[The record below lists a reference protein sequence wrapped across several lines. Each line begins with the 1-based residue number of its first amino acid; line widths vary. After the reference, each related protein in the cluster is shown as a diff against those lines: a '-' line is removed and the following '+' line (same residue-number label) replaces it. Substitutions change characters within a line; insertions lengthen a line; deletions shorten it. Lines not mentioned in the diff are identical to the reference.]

1 MGWDGMDC
9 REAMRRWLAVNV
21 PDAGKTGFFTEGRRV
36 IRQHPR
42 CHGPPNADDP
52 RVIEFLEGVRR
63 VSPHAEP
70 ILVISLTAILGLL
83 IGSVKVRGI
92 KLGVAGMLFS
102 GLFLGH
108 LGLKLDPHLMS
119 FLKEFGLALFV
130 FTVGL
135 QLGPGFFNSLRKDG
149 LKLNALSMTI
159 VLSGAVLVFV
169 LGHFLLGW
177 NAGVL
182 AGVFAGATTNTPSL
196 GAAQQAMA
204 GEADL
209 SAQAAMAYAVAYPFG
224 VLGIIL
230 VILLIR
236 VMFRI
241 DPQRE
246 LEELKQLMS
255 LGAREPQRASLR
267 VENPNLD
274 GVAIRSVPGLGD
286 DGAVVSR
293 IRRKDEEQARSA
305 TGETLLQVGDVILAV
320 GTPEQLQRATLS
332 IGSRVDEDL
341 RKAPGNIV
349 AKRVLV
355 THRDVIGKTI
365 AATRI
370 SERFGVTVSRVSRQD
385 MILTAIP
392 ELKLQFGD
400 MLNIVGEEASI
411 DGAAKVL
418 GNSVRQLNET
428 SFASIF
434 IGITVGILFGL
445 YPWSLPGMPVPLR
458 LGLAGGPLII
468 AILMG
473 RMGRIG
479 PLVIHM
485 PINANTAFRELG
497 IIFFLACVGLGA
509 GAEFVETAFS
519 STGFRWM
526 LMGAVVTAAPLLL
539 AGFIGRR
546 FMKVNYVTLCGV
558 LAGSM
563 TDPPA
568 LAFSTK
574 LTNSDYPSLAYANV
588 YPLTMLMRILVAQIA
603 VLWLC

>member
-1 MGWDGMDC
+1 LP
-9 REAMRRWLAVNV
+9 RRDA
-21 PDAGKTGFFTEGRRV
+21 PDSIRRV
-36 IRQHPR
+36 R
-42 CHGPPNADDP
+42 
-52 RVIEFLEGVRR
+52 EFLDGIKL

-83 IGSVKVRGI
+83 IGSIRVRGI

-102 GLFLGH
+102 GLLLGH
-108 LGLKLDPHLMS
+108 FGLTLDPHLMS

-135 QLGPGFFNSLRKDG
+135 QLGPGFFNSLKKDG
-149 LKLNALSMTI
+149 LKLNALAVLI
-159 VLSGAVLVFV
+159 VLSGAAVVFV
-169 LGHFLLGW
+169 FGAFVLKW
-177 NAGVL
+177 DPGVL
-182 AGVFAGATTNTPSL
+182 AGVFSGATTNTPSL
-196 GAAQQAMA
+196 GAAQQAMGGA
-204 GEADL
+204 GNAD
-209 SAQAAMAYAVAYPFG
+209 SASNAAMAYAVAYPFG

-230 VILLIR
+230 VIVLIR
-236 VMFRI
+236 VIFRI
-241 DPQRE
+241 DPKQE
-246 LEELKQLMS
+246 LAELKQQLS
-255 LGAREPQRASLR
+255 QGIREPQRASLL
-267 VENPNLD
+267 VENPNLT
-274 GVAIRSVPGLGD
+274 GVAIRNIPGLGD
-286 DGAVVSR
+286 DGVVVSR
-293 IRRKDEEQARSA
+293 IRRRDEQQVNIANP
-305 TGETLLQVGDVILAV
+305 ETVLHNGDVILAV
-320 GTPEQLQRATLS
+320 GTPEQLERATLS
-332 IGSRVDEDL
+332 IGRRVEEDL
-341 RKAPGNIV
+341 RKAPGNV
-349 AKRVLV
+349 TAKRVIV
-355 THRDVIGKTI
+355 THKDMIGKTI
-365 AATRI
+365 ASTRI

-385 MILTAIP
+385 MILTAMP
-392 ELKLQFGD
+392 DLKLQFGD
-400 MLNIVGEEASI
+400 MLNLVGEETAI
-411 DGAAKVL
+411 EQAADAL
-418 GNSVRQLNET
+418 GNSVHQLNET

-445 YPWSLPGMPVPLR
+445 YPWNLPGMPVPLR

-473 RMGRIG
+473 RLGRVG

-509 GAEFVETAFS
+509 GGKFVETAFS
-519 STGFRWM
+519 ATGLQWM
-526 LMGAVVTAAPLLL
+526 ALGAVVTTLPLLL
-539 AGFIGRR
+539 AGIIGRKM
-546 FMKVNYVTLCGV
+546 MKLNYLTLSGV

>member
-1 MGWDGMDC
+1 MPPENHPGSI
-9 REAMRRWLAVNV
+9 
-21 PDAGKTGFFTEGRRV
+21 RRV
-36 IRQHPR
+36 R
-42 CHGPPNADDP
+42 
-52 RVIEFLEGVRR
+52 EFLDGIKQ

-83 IGSVKVRGI
+83 IGSIRIRGI

-102 GLFLGH
+102 GLLLGH
-108 LGLKLDPHLMS
+108 FGLTLEPHLMS

-135 QLGPGFFNSLRKDG
+135 QLGPGFFNSLKKDG
-149 LKLNALSMTI
+149 LKLNALAVLI
-159 VLSGAVLVFV
+159 VMSGAAIVFV
-169 LGHFLLGW
+169 FGAFVLKWDPGL
-177 NAGVL
+177 L
-182 AGVFAGATTNTPSL
+182 AGVFSGSTTNTPSL
-196 GAAQQAMA
+196 GAAQQAMGGA
-204 GEADL
+204 GNPD
-209 SAQAAMAYAVAYPFG
+209 SASKAAMAYAVAYPFG

-230 VILLIR
+230 VIVLIR
-236 VMFRI
+236 VIFRI
-241 DPQRE
+241 DPKQE
-246 LEELKQLMS
+246 LAELKQQLS
-255 LGAREPQRASLR
+255 QGTREPQRASLL
-267 VENPNLD
+267 VENPNLT
-274 GVAIRSVPGLGD
+274 GVAIRNIPGLGD
-286 DGAVVSR
+286 DGVVVSR
-293 IRRKDEEQARSA
+293 IRRRDEQ
-305 TGETLLQVGDVILAV
+305 QVNIANPDTVLHNGDIILAV
-320 GTPEQLQRATLS
+320 GSPEQLERATLS
-332 IGSRVDEDL
+332 IGKRVDEDL
-341 RKAPGNIV
+341 RKAPGNV
-349 AKRVLV
+349 TAKRVIV
-355 THRDVIGKTI
+355 THKDMIGKTI

-385 MILTAIP
+385 MILTAMP
-392 ELKLQFGD
+392 DLKLQFGD
-400 MLNIVGEEASI
+400 MLNLVGEEAAI
-411 DGAAKVL
+411 GQAADAL
-418 GNSVRQLNET
+418 GNSVHQLNET

-445 YPWSLPGMPVPLR
+445 YPWNLPGMPVPLR

-473 RMGRIG
+473 RMGRVG

-509 GAEFVETAFS
+509 GGKFVETAFTA
-519 STGFRWM
+519 TGLQWM
-526 LMGAVVTAAPLLL
+526 ALGAVVTTVPLML
-539 AGFIGRR
+539 AGFIGRKM
-546 FMKVNYVTLCGV
+546 MKLNYLTLSGV

>member
-1 MGWDGMDC
+1 MNFPVFQNKPNEGGTPGFSQDRRCQKLGDGHDRLRM
-9 REAMRRWLAVNV
+9 
-21 PDAGKTGFFTEGRRV
+21 
-36 IRQHPR
+36 
-42 CHGPPNADDP
+42 
-52 RVIEFLEGVRR
+52 EFLNQIKQI
-63 VSPHAEP
+63 SPHAEP
-70 ILVISLTAILGLL
+70 ILVISITAILGLL

-108 LGLKLDPHLMS
+108 FGFSLEPHLLS

-135 QLGPGFFNSLRKDG
+135 QLGPGFFNSLKKDG
-149 LKLNALSMTI
+149 MKLNSLAMLI
-159 VLSGAVLVFV
+159 VLSGAFLIFV
-169 LGHFLLGW
+169 MGRYVLGW
-177 NAGVL
+177 NAGEL
-182 AGVFAGATTNTPSL
+182 SGIFSGATTNTPSL
-196 GAAQQAMA
+196 GAAQQAMGTA
-204 GEADL
+204 GKGDL
-209 SAQAAMAYAVAYPFG
+209 AGQAAMAYAVAYPFG
-224 VLGIIL
+224 VMGIIL
-230 VILLIR
+230 VIVLLR
-236 VMFRI
+236 VIFRI
-241 DPQRE
+241 DPQQE
-246 LEELKQLMS
+246 LADLKEQMS
-255 LGAREPQRASLR
+255 RGIQVPKRASLR
-267 VENPNLD
+267 VENPNLE
-274 GVAIRSVPGLGD
+274 GVPIRNVPGLGD
-286 DGAVVSR
+286 EGAVVSR
-293 IRRKDEEQARSA
+293 IRRKDDTEVQSA
-305 TGETLLQVGDVILAV
+305 TSETLLHVGDVILAV
-320 GTPEQLQRATLS
+320 GTASQLERATLS
-332 IGSRVDEDL
+332 VGSRVDEDL
-341 RKAPGNIV
+341 RKAPGNII
-349 AKRVLV
+349 AKRIIV
-355 THRDVIGKTI
+355 THKDMIGKTI

-392 ELKLQFGD
+392 DLKLQFGD
-400 MLNIVGEEASI
+400 MLNIVGEEAAI
-411 DGAAKVL
+411 NQAANVL
-418 GNSVRQLNET
+418 GNSVHQLNET

-434 IGITVGILFGL
+434 VGITVGILFGL
-445 YPWSLPGMPVPLR
+445 YPWPLPGMPVPLR

-509 GAEFVETAFS
+509 GGKFVETAFS
-519 STGFRWM
+519 STGLQWM
-526 LMGAVVTAAPLLL
+526 AMGAVVTTVPLML
-539 AGFIGRR
+539 AGIIGRKV
-546 FMKVNYVTLCGV
+546 MKLNYLTLSGV

-603 VLWLC
+603 VLWLV

>member
-1 MGWDGMDC
+1 MG
-9 REAMRRWLAVNV
+9 
-21 PDAGKTGFFTEGRRV
+21 K
-36 IRQHPR
+36 IH
-42 CHGPPNADDP
+42 
-52 RVIEFLEGVRR
+52 RVIELLESIKT

-70 ILVISLTAILGLL
+70 ILVISITAILGLL
-83 IGSVKVRGI
+83 IGSVKIRGI

-102 GLFLGH
+102 GLLLGH
-108 LGLKLDPHLMS
+108 FGMTLEKELLS

-135 QLGPGFFNSLRKDG
+135 QLGPGFFNSLKKDG
-149 LKLNALSMTI
+149 LKLNALAVLI
-159 VLSGAVLVFV
+159 VLSGAFLTFVFGHFV
-169 LGHFLLGW
+169 LGWSTG
-177 NAGVL
+177 AL
-182 AGVFAGATTNTPSL
+182 AGIFSGSTTNTPSL
-196 GAAQQAMA
+196 GAAQQAMSTA
-204 GEADL
+204 GQDDFA
-209 SAQAAMAYAVAYPFG
+209 SQASMAYAVAYPFG
-224 VLGIIL
+224 VMGIIL
-230 VILLIR
+230 VMILIR
-236 VMFRI
+236 VIFRI
-241 DPQRE
+241 DPKQE
-246 LEELKQLMS
+246 LIELKEKMS
-255 LGAREPQRASLR
+255 LGVREPQRASLR
-267 VENPNLD
+267 VENPNLA
-274 GVAIRSVPGLGD
+274 GVSIRNVPGLGD

-293 IRRKDEEQARSA
+293 IRRKDQTEVGIA
-305 TGETLLQVGDVILAV
+305 TCDTVLNPGDVILAI
-320 GTPEQLQRATLS
+320 GTPEQLERATLS
-332 IGSRVDEDL
+332 IGSKVDEDL
-341 RKAPGNIV
+341 RKAPGKV
-349 AKRVLV
+349 TSKRLIV
-355 THRDVIGKTI
+355 THKDMIGKTI

-392 ELKLQFGD
+392 DLKLQFGD
-400 MLNIVGEEASI
+400 MLNIVGEEAAI
-411 DGAAKVL
+411 NQAADML
-418 GNSVRQLNET
+418 GNSVHQLNET

-445 YPWSLPGMPVPLR
+445 YPWPLPGMPVPLR

-509 GAEFVETAFS
+509 GGKFVETAFS
-519 STGFRWM
+519 ATGLQWM
-526 LMGAVVTAAPLLL
+526 AMGAVVTTVPLMI
-539 AGFIGRR
+539 AGVIGRKV
-546 FMKVNYVTLCGV
+546 MKINYLTLSGV

>member
-1 MGWDGMDC
+1 M
-9 REAMRRWLAVNV
+9 
-21 PDAGKTGFFTEGRRV
+21 TG
-36 IRQHPR
+36 
-42 CHGPPNADDP
+42 
-52 RVIEFLEGVRR
+52 FLEGIKN

-83 IGSVKVRGI
+83 IGSIKIRGI

-102 GLFLGH
+102 GLLLGH
-108 LGLKLDPHLMS
+108 FGLTLEPHLMS

-135 QLGPGFFNSLRKDG
+135 QLGPGFFNSLKKDG
-149 LKLNALSMTI
+149 LKLNALAVLI
-159 VLSGAVLVFV
+159 VLSGAALV
-169 LGHFLLGW
+169 FLLGHYW
-177 NAGVL
+177 LEWDTGAL
-182 AGVFAGATTNTPSL
+182 AGVFSGSTTNTPSL

-204 GEADL
+204 GTGNAD
-209 SAQAAMAYAVAYPFG
+209 SASKAAMAYAVAYPFG

-230 VILLIR
+230 VIILIR
-236 VMFRI
+236 AFFRI
-241 DPQRE
+241 DPKQE
-246 LEELKQLMS
+246 LAEIKRQLS
-255 LGAREPQRASLR
+255 QGAREPQRASL
-267 VENPNLD
+267 VVANPNLD
-274 GVAIRSVPGLGD
+274 GVAVRGIPGLGE
-286 DGAVVSR
+286 DGVVVSR
-293 IRRKDEEQARSA
+293 IRRRDEAEVQIANA
-305 TGETLLQVGDVILAV
+305 DTILHAGDVILAV
-320 GTPEQLQRATLS
+320 GTPEQLERAALS
-332 IGSRVDEDL
+332 IGRRVEEDL
-341 RKAPGNIV
+341 RKAPGNV
-349 AKRVLV
+349 TSKRIIV
-355 THRDVIGKTI
+355 THKDMIGKTI

-385 MILTAIP
+385 MILTAMP
-392 ELKLQFGD
+392 DLKLQFGD
-400 MLNIVGEEASI
+400 MLNLVGEETAI
-411 DGAAKVL
+411 RQAADAL
-418 GNSVRQLNET
+418 GNSVHQLNET

-445 YPWSLPGMPVPLR
+445 YPWNLPGMPVPLR

-473 RMGRIG
+473 RLGRVG

-497 IIFFLACVGLGA
+497 IILFLACVGLGA
-509 GAEFVETAFS
+509 GGKFVETAFS
-519 STGFRWM
+519 ATGVQWM
-526 LMGAVVTAAPLLL
+526 AMGAAVTTVPLLV
-539 AGFIGRR
+539 AGFIGRKM
-546 FMKVNYVTLCGV
+546 MKLNYLTLSGV

-574 LTNSDYPSLAYANV
+574 LTGSDYPSLAYANV